1 MWIRILY
8 LFCDLWFQSLDYIF
22 KWIFDLPLKQLY
34 SGTEVLKNFPTKLEF
49 FRWRVRVGPWPHWP
63 GLAPYSSCPPDLWA
77 ASRVFGWQSWLWVAY
92 RNAVGT
98 KMIVTTLKPEV
109 SAVSRM
115 LITQQGTLESSGLRV
130 WRDGWVQNLGFCHGA
145 FLLQTSGLA
154 TEIMAWQS

>member
-63 GLAPYSSCPPDLWA
+63 GLAPYSSCSPDLWA
-77 ASRVFGWQSWLWVAY
+77 PSRVFGWQSWLWVAY
-92 RNAVGT
+92 RSAVGT
-98 KMIVTTLKPEV
+98 KMIVTTLNQRCLRSV
-109 SAVSRM
+109 GCWSHSR
-115 LITQQGTLESSGLRV
+115 GHWSPVGWESGGMGGCRIWGSVMGHFFCGLQ
-130 WRDGWVQNLGFCHGA
+130 D
-145 FLLQTSGLA
+145 
-154 TEIMAWQS
+154 